1 MEEHCIG
8 GTQSRLCVDLL
19 SVMRDFVL
27 GGVRCCAG
35 ILSNLRPAS
44 NEIISASV
52 LLCETAVCLL
62 QVQLIGTNVWLLQ
75 NAQHAP
81 CRWFRVL
88 KNTCKIGTR
97 MCEMDVG
104 NESGQAFATSLIP
117 FGESS

>member
-1 MEEHCIG
+1 M
-8 GTQSRLCVDLL
+8 
-19 SVMRDFVL
+19 
-27 GGVRCCAG
+27 
-35 ILSNLRPAS
+35 
-44 NEIISASV
+44 

-88 KNTCKIGTR
+88 KNTCKIGTH

-104 NESGQAFATSLIP
+104 NESDQAFVTSFIP
-117 FGESS
+117 FGANMYCTDHKMSGLLMRAKYEQ